1 MIGEYWLTNEIAKE
15 RQSDFLIEADNARKG
30 LSTRR
35 TGKFSATAK
44 ALFLTLKSI
53 F

>member
-1 MIGEYWLTNEIAKE
+1 MIGEYWLVHEIAKE
-15 RQSDFLIEADNARKG
+15 RQSDLLNEADNARKG

-35 TGKFSATAK
+35 TGRFSAIAK
-44 ALFLTLKSI
+44 TFLLTLKSI